1 MSKAHEVRVDHGK
14 YTFVIEDGY
23 RVSVERGGERWVH
36 FVEGSKAVHSM
47 MCELDAAR
55 VVLAAALQLA
65 GRGEAPMA
73 LLDALQA
80 HEALVNDR
88 EPPSTWTGRA
98 PRKP

>member
-1 MSKAHEVRVDHGK
+1 MIKAHPVRVSSGK
-14 YTFVIEDGY
+14 YTFVIEDGF

-55 VVLAAALQLA
+55 VIVAAARELA
-65 GRGEAPMA
+65 GRLEAPKA
-73 LLDALQA
+73 LLDALQR

-88 EPPSTWTGRA
+88 EPPSEWTGI
-98 PRKP
+98 P